1 MVNNCPARGV
11 QRGTNV
17 DINNVIAALSARLG
31 LPDATAIFKGNPCA
45 SWGTTR
51 WPGPGVDAYVF
62 ADGTTRVDLYNS
74 GPERFVLPGFVIAE
88 CAFVP
93 VDGRRFIPHAVL
105 NSVEAVDAYDGIAWP
120 VIVPLVVAVD
130 LAARVMG
137 KSAPPARETPAE

>member
-1 MVNNCPARGV
+1 MVNNRLAMGV

-17 DINNVIAALSARLG
+17 DINDVIAALTASLG
-31 LPDATAIFKGNPCA
+31 TPAVAAVFKSNPCA

-62 ADGTTRVDLYNS
+62 ADGTARVDLYNS

-93 VDGRRFIPHAVL
+93 VEGRRFIPHASL

-120 VIVPLVVAVD
+120 VIVPLAVAVD
-130 LAARVMG
+130 LAARVM
-137 KSAPPARETPAE
+137 ART